1 MAIRYAVATGNWSNT
16 ATWNGGTLPT
26 SADDVYANNFTVL
39 IDQNITVISLNT
51 TATTG
56 VTAGGFFDVSG
67 SRTIVCDTIQAGS
80 QYCLR
85 LYIATINSTVVLTCN
100 TINGS
105 ITTASPS
112 QTGSGIYFAG
122 SGGVFNTNL
131 TINGNIYTKNAPGF
145 FSNGSPPT
153 TNTIV
158 INGNIYG
165 SDTVSNFSSN
175 SHATMTVNGVIV
187 GGRIG
192 IGFQTAAATGSVVV
206 TKCTTINGGLTS
218 LNSTTS
224 TPTVTVKEI
233 EQGVFG
239 AVPISGFVRLSAAS
253 GVFYKGITT
262 GSSTRTLSDPADIA
276 GQVPAQSDVRFGV
289 TYQSGSKTGSAYIP
303 SPSSVGFGVPVDNT
317 TGTAALTPA
326 SVWDA
331 ATSSL
336 TTSGSIGERLKNA
349 STVDTTGDQLAAL
362 L

>member
-1 MAIRYAVATGNWSNT
+1 MAIRWAVATGNWSST

-26 SADDVYANNFTVL
+26 SADDVYANNFTVT

-56 VTAGGFFDVSG
+56 VNAGGFFDVSG

-85 LYIATINSTVVLTCN
+85 LYSTAGNATIVLTCN

-105 ITTASPS
+105 ITTAGTT
-112 QTGSGIYFAG
+112 QTGAGIYFAG
-122 SGGVFNTNL
+122 NNGVFNCNF

-145 FSNGSPPT
+145 FSNGTPPN
-153 TNTIV
+153 NTVI

-165 SDTVSNFSSN
+165 SDTSGSFSSN
-175 SHATMTVNGVIV
+175 SHATMTINGSII
-187 GGRIG
+187 GGTIG
-192 IGFQTAAATGSVVV
+192 GGFQTSAATGTVTVTKCITVNNGQVALNSTTTGSVV
-206 TKCTTINGGLTS
+206 S
-218 LNSTTS
+218 
-224 TPTVTVKEI
+224 VKEI
-233 EQGVFG
+233 EQGNVG
-239 AVPISGFVRLSAAS
+239 AVPIQGFVRLSTAS
-253 GVFYKGITT
+253 GALYKGLTPSGT
-262 GSSTRTLSDPADIA
+262 FRTLSDPADIA
-276 GQVPAQSDVRFGV
+276 GQVPAQTDVRFGV
-289 TYQSGSKTGSAYIP
+289 TYQSGTKTGSAYIP
-303 SPSSVGFGVPVDNT
+303 AAASVAFGVPVDNT
-317 TGTAALTPA
+317 TGTAALTPSA
-326 SVWDA
+326 VWNT

>member
-1 MAIRYAVATGNWSNT
+1 MAIRYAVAAGNWSST

-26 SADDVYANNFTVL
+26 SADDVYSNNFTVG

-56 VTAGGFFDVSG
+56 VTAGGFFDVVG

-85 LYIATINSTVVLTCN
+85 LFTATINSTVVLTCN

-105 ITTASPS
+105 ITTLSNT
-112 QTGSGIYFAG
+112 QTGAGVYFAG
-122 SGGVFNTNL
+122 VGGVFNTNL

-145 FSNGSPPT
+145 FSNGTPIN
-153 TNTIV
+153 NTIV

-165 SDTVSNFSSN
+165 SNTVSNFSSN

-187 GGRIG
+187 GGTIG
-192 IGFQTAAATGSVVV
+192 IGFQTTAATGTVAV
-206 TKCTTINGGLTS
+206 TKCATLNTGQIA

-239 AVPISGFVRLSAAS
+239 AVPIAGFVRLSTAS
-253 GVFYKGITT
+253 GAFYKGITPA
-262 GSSTRTLSDPADIA
+262 GAVRTLSDPADIA
-276 GQVPAQSDVRFGV
+276 GQVPAESDVRFGV
-289 TYQSGSKTGSAYIP
+289 TYQSGAKTGTAYIP

-317 TGTAALTPA
+317 TGTASLTPTD
-326 SVWDA
+326 VWTA
-331 ATSSL
+331 ATSAL
-336 TTSGSIGERLKNA
+336 TTPGSIGERLKNA
-349 STVDTTGDQLAAL
+349 STVDSTGDQLAAL